1 MGNWNKERTQILI
14 LGICLTVLL
23 YLIYNR
29 TQERKLTTVVQ
40 SSIAQPNHIKKLE
53 RVNEHLFQTSENE
66 RLARE
71 KIELEL
77 ADIRRKIET
86 GEIKKEPTIKPSTEK
101 SFNYDVQE
109 NHYLQDNGLG
119 AKPTPAPRSPTDLVQ
134 EEIKYRQAE
143 HLHRSNYEKKYFQQ
157 VVESARKQGWEIE
170 VTDDGRLRY
179 FRPKNESP
187 QSGGENRTNSGEV
200 LESDGVPRR

>member
-1 MGNWNKERTQILI
+1 
-14 LGICLTVLL
+14 
-23 YLIYNR
+23 
-29 TQERKLTTVVQ
+29 
-40 SSIAQPNHIKKLE
+40 
-53 RVNEHLFQTSENE
+53 VNEHLFQTSENE
-66 RLARE
+66 RIARE

-86 GEIKKEPTIKPSTEK
+86 GELKQATSKKLSTEK
-101 SFNYDVQE
+101 TFNYDVQE
-109 NHYLQDNGLG
+109 NPYLQDNGLG
-119 AKPTPAPRSPTDLVQ
+119 QKPTPAPHSPTDLVQ

-143 HLHRSNYEKKYFQQ
+143 QLHRSNYEKKYFQQ

-187 QSGGENRTNSGEV
+187 QSDSENHTNSGEV
-200 LESDGVPRR
+200 LESDGLPRR